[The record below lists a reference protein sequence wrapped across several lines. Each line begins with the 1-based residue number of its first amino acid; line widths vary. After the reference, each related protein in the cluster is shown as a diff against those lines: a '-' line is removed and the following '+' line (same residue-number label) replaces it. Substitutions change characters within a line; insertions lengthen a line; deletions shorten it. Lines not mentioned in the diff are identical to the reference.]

1 LDNLILQSRDSQ
13 QSYPAI
19 RLWDV
24 HPLGRLGPVRS
35 AMNSSMQIVD
45 PLFKLHRV
53 VTPRFTIDSRRNSL
67 LQFQE
72 AGSQEFR
79 CDVVQ

>member
-1 LDNLILQSRDSQ
+1 
-13 QSYPAI
+13 
-19 RLWDV
+19 
-24 HPLGRLGPVRS
+24 
-35 AMNSSMQIVD
+35 MQIVD
-45 PLFKLHRV
+45 PLFQLHRV
-53 VTPRFTIDSRRNSL
+53 VTPRFTIDSRRSEL